1 MKNGSFGTLAGVTAP
16 PNCAPP
22 FLWADIL
29 SSCQRWQDLPAGI
42 WSWCASFF
50 WARTDICLFYP
61 WWSGPLRLT
70 THKHIIH
77 SQHDTLTERLSRL
90 DMLVVI
96 SVTSHHGQRIQRLWN
111 KDRFL
116 QLYASL
122 TALHCFPIMPPCVL
136 LEWEGG
142 SKQTDLSALRLFV
155 FFNDEVF
162 GYKRGILS
170 DLGCCVAVLFEW
182 AGLSLICKKIYLYN
196 IYI

>member
-1 MKNGSFGTLAGVTAP
+1 MREAIFKNCRLDWMPVHKLDIRSGVIATSSEQVHEERKLWHSGWC
-16 PNCAPP
+16 NRTTK
-22 FLWADIL
+22 LWASVSL
-29 SSCQRWQDLPAGI
+29 SWYFKFVSTMTR
-42 WSWCASFF
+42 SASRNLKLMCFVF

-122 TALHCFPIMPPCVL
+122 TALHCFPIMPPFVL

-142 SKQTDLSALRLFV
+142 SKQRDLSALCLLV

-162 GYKRGILS
+162 G
-170 DLGCCVAVLFEW
+170 
-182 AGLSLICKKIYLYN
+182 
-196 IYI
+196 